1 MDKIR
6 EYGWEEE
13 CYLNA
18 LSSENNRKNII
29 AVSYNQDSYEFGY
42 LKIDNLDKLP
52 LNIFSMINSQP

>member
-1 MDKIR
+1 MDKTR
-6 EYGWEEE
+6 EFGWEEE

-18 LSSENNRKNII
+18 LSSENNQENII